1 MTHCTAQ
8 ASSPLTYII
17 LKRKW
22 HRCSQYIFLIG
33 EKLLGMH
40 AHKLRAG
47 RLGDTFGFDY
57 NEMALPSFRPRSLQT
72 RLQSKCG
79 IMRKSS
85 RPPLPFL
92 LFSLLCCTGFLMKH
106 KQKMFSVWEAVH
118 NAHNA
123 HRRVCFDSIRILV
136 RAASFCL
143 FAISARLSNS
153 AWSRVLGF
161 QHSVWHWQNSHVLN
175 VRLHFLS
182 INMMNTKL
190 DGSGHV
196 NRYANMHKKK
206 RGVKGDF
213 GNFSRGT
220 ILAPD

>member
-1 MTHCTAQ
+1 
-8 ASSPLTYII
+8 
-17 LKRKW
+17 
-22 HRCSQYIFLIG
+22 
-33 EKLLGMH
+33 
-40 AHKLRAG
+40 
-47 RLGDTFGFDY
+47 
-57 NEMALPSFRPRSLQT
+57 MALPSFRPRSLQT

-123 HRRVCFDSIRILV
+123 HRRVCFDSFRILV
-136 RAASFCL
+136 RAVSFCL
-143 FAISARLSNS
+143 FTISARLSNS

-196 NRYANMHKKK
+196 NRYANMH
-206 RGVKGDF
+206 
-213 GNFSRGT
+213 
-220 ILAPD
+220 